1 MTKINLITSP
11 DRIFNDTEKVL
22 LIHPS
27 NNLQNEFQK
36 KVLENIEEDLDLYIF
51 DISKPTAK
59 EIDWLLVA
67 SNMVDKII
75 VDVDNCDSQTRM
87 LLGYILAKS
96 KTYWLT
102 NAEISVYT
110 HINKN
115 RIYNLDSF
123 QIGGLSV

>member
-1 MTKINLITSP
+1 MTKVNLITSP

-27 NNLQNEFQK
+27 TELQSEFQQ
-36 KVLENIEEDLDLYIF
+36 KVLENIEEDLDVYIF
-51 DISKPTAK
+51 DIPKPTSD
-59 EIDWLLVA
+59 EIDWLLV
-67 SNMVDKII
+67 SVEMVDYII
-75 VDVDNCDSQTRM
+75 ADTDNCESQVRM

-102 NAEISVYT
+102 NAENSVYN
-110 HINKN
+110 HLSRK
-115 RIYNLDSF
+115 RIYNLDNI